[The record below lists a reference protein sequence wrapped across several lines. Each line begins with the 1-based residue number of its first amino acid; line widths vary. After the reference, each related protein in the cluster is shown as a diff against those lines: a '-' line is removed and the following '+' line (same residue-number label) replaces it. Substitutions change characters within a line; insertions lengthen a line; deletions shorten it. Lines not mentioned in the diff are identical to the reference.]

1 MNPHPDSPRAVFK
14 YLIRNER
21 DARYGM
27 TVNTVGYQEVAPNR
41 SYPADGHPSGY
52 CFAPDKGRVLREY
65 QLLYIV
71 RGQGFFT
78 SDEQFRTRQSVGR
91 GTLILLAPGQWHSY
105 RPLPETGWNEYY
117 IGFEGPMADN
127 SLAELCIGT
136 RRIFEIGLDNEL
148 VQLYNRAIEVATE
161 DRPAAQQYLT
171 GLVMH
176 MIGLLLAKFRNGAP
190 VTGNADQIVE
200 RAKILM
206 HEHISDEID
215 LNALADELHI
225 SYSWFRKIFRDYTGH
240 SPARYFQ
247 LLKLRRAQHLLT
259 NSQFTIKQIA
269 FTLGFKSTEHFFAV
283 FKKHTGYTPATYRN
297 SGRNMP
303 QRS

>member
-1 MNPHPDSPRAVFK
+1 MKPPPDSSRVLFK

-52 CFAPDKGRVLREY
+52 YFAPDKGRILREY

-71 RGQGFFT
+71 RGQGVFT
-78 SDEQFRTRQSVGR
+78 TDEKSRSRNSIGR
-91 GTLILLAPGQWHSY
+91 GTLVLLTPGEWHSY
-105 RPLPETGWNEYY
+105 RPLPATGWDEYY
-117 IGFEGPMADN
+117 IGFGGSLADN
-127 SLAELCIGT
+127 SLAELCAAS
-136 RRIFEIGLDNEL
+136 RRTFEIGLDNEL

-161 DRPAAQQYLT
+161 DKPAAQQYLT

-176 MIGLLLAKFRNGAP
+176 MLGLLLAKLRNGTP
-190 VTGNADQIVE
+190 VTGNADQLVE

-206 HEHISDEID
+206 NEHLSDEID
-215 LNALADELHI
+215 LNSLAEALHI

-259 NSQFTIKQIA
+259 NSQLTIKEIT
-269 FTLGFKSTEHFFAV
+269 FTLGYKSTEHFFAV
-283 FKKHTGYTPATYRN
+283 FKKHTGYTPATYR
-297 SGRNMP
+297 SCGRITP
-303 QRS
+303 SQP